1 MAKTST
7 IHVRIDPELKMN
19 AELLLNQ
26 LGLTTSDAINI
37 FLNQV
42 ILSGGLPFEIKM
54 PRPNEQTLL
63 AMKESAEIINGN
75 IQVESQSVEFFFE
88 EMGL

>member
-7 IHVRIDPELKMN
+7 IHMRIDPELKMN

-37 FLNQV
+37 FLTSLFFLLK
-42 ILSGGLPFEIKM
+42 ILEFLIETVLA
-54 PRPNEQTLL
+54 RPYKQRHRWMAQTPMSCLKCL
-63 AMKESAEIINGN
+63 ID
-75 IQVESQSVEFFFE
+75 Q
-88 EMGL
+88 

>member
-7 IHVRIDPELKMN
+7 IHMRIDPELKMN

-37 FLNQV
+37 F
-42 ILSGGLPFEIKM
+42 
-54 PRPNEQTLL
+54 
-63 AMKESAEIINGN
+63 
-75 IQVESQSVEFFFE
+75 
-88 EMGL
+88 

>member
-7 IHVRIDPELKMN
+7 IHMRIDPDLKMN
-19 AELLLNQ
+19 AEILLNQ

-54 PRPNEQTLL
+54 PRPNEITLQ
-63 AMKESAEIINGN
+63 AMKESSEIIAGS
-75 IQVESQSVEFFFE
+75 QTVEQQSVENFFE